1 MQGKR
6 KEQIE
11 FSERMVMVSIIGI
24 GLIVMGLLVTGN
36 EITSDDQHGPPHNYW
51 LPGHT
56 IEHVGN
62 DSLVE
67 DCEHSI
73 YEDED
78 VMWIGNNGDTIWE

>member
-6 KEQIE
+6 KDQVD
-11 FSERMVMVSIIGI
+11 FSTRAVMISIIGM
-24 GLIVMGLLVTGN
+24 GLIIICALVTGT
-36 EITSDDQHGPPHNYW
+36 EINSDDQHGPPHNYW
-51 LPGHT
+51 VPSDT
-56 IEHVGN
+56 IENVSN

-67 DCEHSI
+67 DYEHPI

>member
-6 KEQIE
+6 KDQIE
-11 FSERMVMVSIIGI
+11 FSTRAVMISIIGI
-24 GLIVMGLLVTGN
+24 FVLVLTMLITN
-36 EITSDDQHGPPHNYW
+36 TNSKPSDLKGSPHNYW
-51 LPGHT
+51 VPSDT
-56 IEHVGN
+56 IENVGN
-62 DSLVE
+62 DSLIE